1 MSKISFF
8 LKYFVF
14 TYRQKPLGGTS
25 YQKIQEA
32 LTSMSFVTKKNFDI
46 EEQIADSFAYAA
58 KCKFKADS
66 NKITYTSNSYEAKM
80 INILE
85 NKLFKTPPNASV
97 EKKRIYNKINSFK
110 NVTK

>member
-1 MSKISFF
+1 
-8 LKYFVF
+8 
-14 TYRQKPLGGTS
+14 
-25 YQKIQEA
+25 
-32 LTSMSFVTKKNFDI
+32 MSFVTKKNFDI